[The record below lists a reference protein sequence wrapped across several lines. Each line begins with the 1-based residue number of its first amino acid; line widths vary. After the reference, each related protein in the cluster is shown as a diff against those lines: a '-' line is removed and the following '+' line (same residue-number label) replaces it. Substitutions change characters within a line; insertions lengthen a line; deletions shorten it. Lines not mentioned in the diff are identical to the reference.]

1 MMTDKTRSFLYNK
14 DYPENWG
21 MPPNT
26 IKEEFDN
33 LLKDSLKKKEFNHQG
48 PKMGQIVNPEY
59 RLKRKRR
66 RTTL

>member
-1 MMTDKTRSFLYNK
+1 MVNKTRSFLYNE
-14 DYPENWG
+14 PNWG
-21 MPPNT
+21 MEDS
-26 IKEEFDN
+26 IKEKFDK
-33 LLKDSLKKKEFNHQG
+33 LLTDSLKKKEFNHQG

>member
-1 MMTDKTRSFLYNK
+1 MVDKTRSFLYSE
-14 DYPENWG
+14 DGNWG
-21 MPPNT
+21 MGVS

-59 RLKRKRR
+59 RLKRKRI
-66 RTTL
+66 RTTI